1 MGQLD
6 GKVCIITGAAGS
18 IGAETARLMLA
29 EGGKVMLVDKS
40 EDGLARLA
48 AGLPADRIAIAVA
61 DVANTGQVKAFV
73 DATVS
78 KWGAIDVLFSN
89 AGNDGPPIPT
99 VDYPEEIFDQ
109 IIATHVRGCFLV
121 CKYTLP
127 KMKDGGSVVITS
139 SITGVKGVAGNC
151 SYVAAKHA
159 LVGLMRCLAKEMASR
174 GIRVNT
180 VNPGPI
186 DNDFMRTAERS
197 MSKMLGRDAGEMF
210 DQIIPLG
217 RHGRVEEVARAVLFL
232 ASDQSSYTTGST
244 LMVDGALCA

>member
-6 GKVCIITGAAGS
+6 GKVCIVTGAGGS

-40 EDGLARLA
+40 ADGLARVA
-48 AGLPADRIAIAVA
+48 AGLPADRIATAIA
-61 DVANTGQVKAFV
+61 DVANAEQVRAFV
-73 DATVS
+73 DATVARF
-78 KWGAIDVLFSN
+78 GPIDVLFSN
-89 AGNDGPPIPT
+89 AGNDGPLIPT
-99 VDYPEEIFDQ
+99 VDYPEDIFDQ
-109 IIATHVRGCFLV
+109 IITTHVRGGFLV

-159 LVGLMRCLAKEMASR
+159 LVGLMRCLAKEMAPR

-197 MSKMLGRDAGEMF
+197 MSKMLGRDAGAMF
-210 DQIIPLG
+210 DQLIPLG
-217 RHGRVEEVARAVLFL
+217 RHGRVEEVARAVIFL

>member
-29 EGGKVMLVDKS
+29 EGGRVMLVDKS
-40 EDGLARLA
+40 ADRLA
-48 AGLPADRIAIAVA
+48 QLADSLPPDRVATSIA
-61 DVANTGQVKAFV
+61 DVAQTEQVKAFV
-73 DATVS
+73 DATVA

-89 AGNDGPPIPT
+89 AGNDGPLIPT
-99 VDYPEEIFDQ
+99 VDYPEDIFDQ

-159 LVGLMRCLAKEMASR
+159 LVGLMRCLAKEMAPR
-174 GIRVNT
+174 RIRVNT

-197 MSKMLGRDAGEMF
+197 MSKMLGRDAGAMF

>member
-1 MGQLD
+1 MGQLES
-6 GKVCIITGAAGS
+6 KVCIVTGAAGS
-18 IGAETARLMLA
+18 IGLETARLMLT
-29 EGGKVMLVDKS
+29 EGARVMLVDKS
-40 EDGLARLA
+40 ADRLA
-48 AGLPADRIAIAVA
+48 QLAGKLPAQNAATAVA
-61 DVANTGQVKAFV
+61 DVTQTDQVRSFV
-73 DATVS
+73 DATVA

-89 AGNDGPPIPT
+89 AGNDGPLIPT
-99 VDYPEEIFDQ
+99 VDYPEDVFDQ

-159 LVGLMRCLAKEMASR
+159 LVGLMRCLAKEMAPR

-186 DNDFMRTAERS
+186 DNEFMRTAERG
-197 MSKMLGRDAGEMF
+197 MSKMLGRDAGAMF

>member
-6 GKVCIITGAAGS
+6 GKVCIVTGAAGS
-18 IGAETARLMLA
+18 IGAETVRLMVS
-29 EGGKVMLVDKS
+29 EGAKVMLVDRS
-40 EDGLARLA
+40 
-48 AGLPADRIAIAVA
+48 ADRLKDVAAQLGTDRAATAVA
-61 DVANTGQVKAFV
+61 DVANAEQVRSFV
-73 DATVS
+73 DATVARF
-78 KWGAIDVLFSN
+78 GPIDVLFSN
-89 AGNDGPPIPT
+89 AGNDGPLIPT
-99 VDYPEEIFDQ
+99 IDYPEDIFDQ

-159 LVGLMRCLAKEMASR
+159 LVGLMRCLAKEMAPR
-174 GIRVNT
+174 RIRVNT

-197 MSKMLGRDAGEMF
+197 MSKMLGRDAGAMF
-210 DQIIPLG
+210 DQLIPLG

-232 ASDQSSYTTGST
+232 ASEQSSYTTGST

>member
-1 MGQLD
+1 MGQLQD
-6 GKVCIITGAAGS
+6 KVCIVTGAAGS

-48 AGLPADRIAIAVA
+48 AGLPADRIATSVA
-61 DVANTGQVKAFV
+61 DVAKTEQVKAFV
-73 DATVS
+73 DATVA

-89 AGNDGPPIPT
+89 AGNDGPLIST
-99 VDYPEEIFDQ
+99 VDYPEDVFDQ

-127 KMKDGGSVVITS
+127 KMTDGGSVVITS

-186 DNDFMRTAERS
+186 DNEFMRTAERS
-197 MSKMLGRDAGEMF
+197 MSKMLGRDAGAMF

>member
-6 GKVCIITGAAGS
+6 GKVCIVTGAAGS
-18 IGAETARLMLA
+18 IGADTARLMLA

-40 EDGLARLA
+40 AEGLERLA
-48 AGLPADRIAIAVA
+48 AGLPTERIATAIA
-61 DVANTGQVKAFV
+61 DVAQTEQVKAFV
-73 DATVS
+73 DATVE

-89 AGNDGPPIPT
+89 AGNDGPLIPT
-99 VDYPEEIFDQ
+99 VDYPEDIFDQ

-159 LVGLMRCLAKEMASR
+159 LVGLMRCLAKEMAPR
-174 GIRVNT
+174 RIRVNT

-186 DNDFMRTAERS
+186 DNEFMRTAERS
-197 MSKMLGRDAGEMF
+197 MSKMLGRDAGAMF